1 MAHIDY
7 CYRLAQAYICQV
19 ILDEIM
25 GYVAIPPSI
34 YDLAPT
40 NLYYAVA
47 TISLI
52 TDDQEWW

>member
-19 ILDEIM
+19 AIDQIV
-25 GYVAIPPSI
+25 GGTIPPSI